1 MDSSRRVVEC
11 SANKS
16 QKHKV
21 LIPLPNTNDRAE
33 GNKLD
38 RGKYEVH
45 FLHASDDVKD
55 EVLTSFDYDKYLAQ
69 PGFLTSYVDRAVE
82 YIQENGIT
90 GIMFG
95 HDLSSIVASVV
106 CEKTGLPGPSLESTF
121 RCLHKYYSRKTV
133 EGKLWVDYIHLD
145 DPAEN
150 WRDKVSYPC
159 FLKPSC
165 LTASKGCSYVRSEAE
180 LRTALAKLKPLVTPF
195 FKGYSEFFRKYLDL
209 EKFPLAVENIAV
221 LEELVESGVQYS
233 TEACLDG
240 HSKFTFFKALDILLS
255 PKKQETIL
263 AFVEPVFS
271 LDDASVRKLTK
282 FTEDMARRFDL
293 RNTFF
298 NVEVWKHGD
307 EFTLVE
313 VNSRCTSELS
323 DVYEAA
329 VHLACGGKIDTLT
342 ETKTSRTSGMF
353 MVYTWG
359 EGKAKDFVDFDYART
374 GSISDGVYNNGGLGA
389 KMYLSKNSAL
399 KQTSSNGL
407 LLGCFFIEDNNVN
420 RMFERAKKVADRL
433 LLRPEDRDVV
443 EFPKIDCHCAK

>member
-1 MDSSRRVVEC
+1 M
-11 SANKS
+11 
-16 QKHKV
+16 
-21 LIPLPNTNDRAE
+21 
-33 GNKLD
+33 
-38 RGKYEVH
+38 
-45 FLHASDDVKD
+45 
-55 EVLTSFDYDKYLAQ
+55 
-69 PGFLTSYVDRAVE
+69 
-82 YIQENGIT
+82 
-90 GIMFG
+90 
-95 HDLSSIVASVV
+95 
-106 CEKTGLPGPSLESTF
+106 
-121 RCLHKYYSRKTV
+121 
-133 EGKLWVDYIHLD
+133 
-145 DPAEN
+145 
-150 WRDKVSYPC
+150 SYPC

-420 RMFERAKKVADRL
+420 RMLERAKKVADRL